1 MFLKATSL
9 LAAFAVAKAVKD
21 DEYYRPG
28 MGNPNADVKM
38 YWGDAHNVLEDL
50 DQFSYLYVQYH
61 NCAWAQNKAISGDGE
76 GGGSGDETDYW
87 YLDATPTYAANV
99 AFSLYGALDGEKFSG
114 CNADTFINSFTT
126 NQGFEKFAQALYY
139 AGATEEDYSGLYS
152 SECNGGSGVV
162 CDYQY
167 GFAYATFSSDTCD
180 PSNVQSVS
188 DDLSSMNAVFEN
200 AQCVQ
205 IYDKSTYVSNSY
217 YNNDDANNNREL
229 QEQEGKDAS
238 NSNGDRSLANNYNN
252 DDAYN
257 GNYGYNGYKGY
268 ANSGYGYNAYAN
280 NYYNYYGT
288 ALSLL
293 YYSNACFIQNY
304 WSPDSGCPD
313 PYGLLSEYQGNFNKG
328 YAKSMKI
335 DTYTAY
341 KANME
346 AGKRYVLVGFLL
358 FFSAMVMFISE
369 QMMAFKKKKMRRG
382 GKTGPSTK
390 KKKSVV
396 ELVSSTGTKIKKSA
410 NKGVKKAVAT
420 VMKSKKTAPSTESDG
435 IMVEPPTSDAP
446 EKK

>member
-1 MFLKATSL
+1 MMFLKVTSL
-9 LAAFAVAKAVKD
+9 LGAFAVASAVKD

-28 MGNPNADVKM
+28 MGNPNVDVKM
-38 YWGDAHNVLEDL
+38 YWADAHNVLEDL
-50 DQFSYLYVQYH
+50 GKFSYLYVQYH
-61 NCAWAQNKAISGDGE
+61 NCAWAQNKPFGDGDGE

-87 YLDATPTYAANV
+87 YLDSSPNYAANV

-139 AGATEEDYSGLYS
+139 AGATDEDYSQSYS
-152 SECNGGSGVV
+152 SQCNGGSGVV

-167 GFAYATFSSDTCD
+167 GFAYATFSSNTCD
-180 PSNVQSVS
+180 PSYVSSVS
-188 DDLSSMNAVFEN
+188 DNLAYMNDAFEQ

-205 IYDKSTYVSNSY
+205 IYDKSTFVSNNY
-217 YNNDDANNNREL
+217 NDDGNNNRNL
-229 QEQEGKDAS
+229 QESEQ
-238 NSNGDRSLANNYNN
+238 GDRSLANNNDNNN
-252 DDAYN
+252 DDAAYN
-257 GNYGYNGYKGY
+257 GNYGYDGYTGY

-313 PYGLLSEYQGNFNKG
+313 PYGVLSEYQGNFNKG

-335 DTYTAY
+335 DTYATY
-341 KANME
+341 KTNME
-346 AGKRYVLVGFLL
+346 AAKRYVLVGFLL
-358 FFSAMVMFISE
+358 FFSAVVMFLSE
-369 QMMAFKKKKMRRG
+369 QMMAFKAKKKSRG
-382 GKTGPSTK
+382 VKSGPSTK
-390 KKKSVV
+390 RKKSVV

-410 NKGVKKAVAT
+410 NKGVKKAVAK
-420 VMKSKKTAPSTESDG
+420 VMKGKKTAPSSESDG
-435 IMVEPPTSDAP
+435 IMVEPPADTK
-446 EKK
+446 E